1 MSPQGPEGRGALVD
15 GRGCLTPAGFAKF
28 SSSLNKQARDIL
40 VKGNSS
46 IRAPAD
52 LAGHLASCSRCQER
66 MLAGGT
72 SAARPPA
79 SSTPRT
85 PRLWLGVALA
95 FAALL
100 LAVAALI
107 LAGRMR

>member
-15 GRGCLTPAGFAKF
+15 GRGCLTRAGFAAL
-28 SSSLNKQARDIL
+28 SRAP
-40 VKGNSS
+40 VG
-46 IRAPAD
+46 RAPAD
-52 LAGHLASCSRCQER
+52 LAAHLASCSRCQER

-72 SAARPPA
+72 SAARPAA
-79 SSTPRT
+79 SSTSRT

-107 LAGRMR
+107 LAARMR

>member
-1 MSPQGPEGRGALVD
+1 MSPPGPDSRGALVD
-15 GRGCLTPAGFAKF
+15 GRGCLTPAGFATV
-28 SSSLNKQARDIL
+28 SRAP
-40 VKGNSS
+40 VG
-46 IRAPAD
+46 RAPAE
-52 LAGHLASCSRCQER
+52 LAAHLSSCSRCQER

-72 SAARPPA
+72 STVRPSPA
-79 SSTPRT
+79 SSPARK

>member
-15 GRGCLTPAGFAKF
+15 GRGCLTSAGFATL
-28 SSSLNKQARDIL
+28 SRAP
-40 VKGNSS
+40 VG
-46 IRAPAD
+46 RAPAD

>member
-1 MSPQGPEGRGALVD
+1 MTLQGAEGRGALVD
-15 GRGCLTPAGFAKF
+15 GRGCLTPAGFAAL
-28 SSSLNKQARDIL
+28 S
-40 VKGNSS
+40 
-46 IRAPAD
+46 RAPVGRVPAN
-52 LAGHLASCSRCQER
+52 LAAHLASCARCQER

-72 SAARPPA
+72 SAVRPSPA
-79 SSTPRT
+79 SSPPRK

-107 LAGRMR
+107 LAGRIR

>member
-1 MSPQGPEGRGALVD
+1 
-15 GRGCLTPAGFAKF
+15 LTPAGFAA
-28 SSSLNKQARDIL
+28 LARAP
-40 VKGNSS
+40 VG
-46 IRAPAD
+46 RVPAD
-52 LAGHLASCSRCQER
+52 LAAHLASCARCQER

-72 SAARPPA
+72 SAVRPSPSA
-79 SSTPRT
+79 SPRK

-107 LAGRMR
+107 LASRVR

>member
-1 MSPQGPEGRGALVD
+1 
-15 GRGCLTPAGFAKF
+15 
-28 SSSLNKQARDIL
+28 
-40 VKGNSS
+40 
-46 IRAPAD
+46 
-52 LAGHLASCSRCQER
+52 

-72 SAARPPA
+72 SAVRPSPSA
-79 SSTPRT
+79 SPRK

-107 LAGRMR
+107 LAGRVR

>member
-1 MSPQGPEGRGALVD
+1 VSPQGPEGRGALVD
-15 GRGCLTPAGFAKF
+15 GRGCLTPAGFAA
-28 SSSLNKQARDIL
+28 LTRAP
-40 VKGNSS
+40 VG
-46 IRAPAD
+46 RAPAD
-52 LAGHLASCSRCQER
+52 LAAHLASCSRCQER

-72 SAARPPA
+72 SAGRP
-79 SSTPRT
+79 SSTPSRRRP
-85 PRLWLGVALA
+85 PRLWLGLALA

>member
-15 GRGCLTPAGFAKF
+15 GRGCLTPAGFAAL
-28 SSSLNKQARDIL
+28 SRAP
-40 VKGNSS
+40 VG
-46 IRAPAD
+46 RAPAN
-52 LAGHLASCSRCQER
+52 LAAHLASCARCQER

-72 SAARPPA
+72 STVRPSPA
-79 SSTPRT
+79 SPPRK

-107 LAGRMR
+107 LAGRLR